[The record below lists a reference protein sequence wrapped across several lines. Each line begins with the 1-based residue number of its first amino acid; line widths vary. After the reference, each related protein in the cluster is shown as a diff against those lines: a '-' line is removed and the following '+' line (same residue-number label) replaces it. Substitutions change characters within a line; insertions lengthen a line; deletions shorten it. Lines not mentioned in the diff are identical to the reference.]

1 MKNRFCRQSQP
12 AVAKDG
18 LPFSA
23 PVGLPVDVV
32 NGGRA
37 WLMAMLPLSGFAQ
50 EPVDADPDVTIRQ
63 EGDRTVEEYRVNGFL
78 YAVKVTPK
86 HGKPYF
92 LVRADGDS
100 NFVRADK
107 PDMLIPAWE
116 IFSW

>member
-1 MKNRFCRQSQP
+1 MSGINLFDGPTARMHGTDHWKRDKVIMRALKHLLLASML
-12 AVAKDG
+12 AV
-18 LPFSA
+18 
-23 PVGLPVDVV
+23 V
-32 NGGRA
+32 
-37 WLMAMLPLSGFAQ
+37 PLSGFAQ
-50 EPVDADPDVTIRQ
+50 ESVDGGPDVTIRQ